1 MTIGVLFPGQGS
13 QFRGMGADLFDRFP
27 ELLGSP
33 ADEILGWS
41 LREMCLDSDE
51 ETLTRTEHAQPA
63 LYATSFALFK
73 ELAPQLRGRVA
84 AGAGHSLGEYSAL
97 AAAEALEF
105 ATGLAAV
112 AERGRAM
119 AGAADVESSGMAAV
133 LGADLEAV
141 EAVSLARRQD
151 GGRLFVA
158 NVNAPGQVVVAGGSE
173 DLDWLEQE
181 ASAYGLK
188 RVMRL
193 KVAGAFHTPFMAAAA
208 NRVESALAGVGFG
221 RPAFPI
227 WSNVTAEPHDQ
238 DLIKELLVRQVT
250 APVRFSDSL
259 AAMAAAGVDTFIHVG
274 PGDVTAGL
282 AKRSAP
288 GLSYFS
294 VSTVESIPPLVES
307 LGSIDAP

>member
-1 MTIGVLFPGQGS
+1 MTVGVLFPGQGS
-13 QFRGMGADLFDRFP
+13 QFRGMGADLFDRYP
-27 ELLGSP
+27 ELLGP
-33 ADEILGWS
+33 AADEILGWS
-41 LREMCLDSDE
+41 LRQMCLDTDE
-51 ETLTRTEHAQPA
+51 EILTRTEHAQPA
-63 LYATSFALFK
+63 LYATSYALFQ
-73 ELAPQLRGRVA
+73 ELAPQLRRPVI

-97 AAAEALEF
+97 AAAEALDF
-105 ATGLAAV
+105 ATGLAVV

-119 AGAADVESSGMAAV
+119 AGAADVEPSGMAAV

-141 EAVSLARRQD
+141 EAVALARRQV

-158 NVNAPGQVVVAGGSE
+158 NINAPGQVVVAGGEE
-173 DLDWLEQE
+173 DLEWLERE
-181 ASAYGLK
+181 ASGYGLK

-193 KVAGAFHTPFMAAAA
+193 KVASAFHTPFMAAAA
-208 NRVESALAGVGFG
+208 SRLEAALAGVEFAS
-221 RPAFPI
+221 PSFPI

-238 DLIKELLVRQVT
+238 DLTKELLARQVT

-274 PGDVTAGL
+274 PGDVTVGL

-294 VSTVESIPPLVES
+294 ASTLDSIPPLAES
-307 LGSIDAP
+307 LGSIEAR